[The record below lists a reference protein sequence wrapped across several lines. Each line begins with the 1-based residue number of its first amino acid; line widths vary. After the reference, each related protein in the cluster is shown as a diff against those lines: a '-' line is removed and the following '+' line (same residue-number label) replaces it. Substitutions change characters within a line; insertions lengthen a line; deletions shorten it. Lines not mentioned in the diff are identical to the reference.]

1 MITNYEIKPNIGY
14 GDIKFGIGM
23 DAFVREYGEPDD
35 LENYDDDEVTNTTV
49 LNYWH
54 LGFSAFFVGLPNQKL
69 AGIEVDQ
76 PKTTLYGKQI
86 IGYSEEEL
94 IELMKKHGHEDYE
107 TEDEEVD
114 RRLSYEQSM
123 MDFFF
128 REGVLVYMNF
138 GVFIDT
144 KGNIEIVE

>member
-1 MITNYEIKPNIGY
+1 MITNYEIKPNVGY
-14 GDIKFGIGM
+14 GDIKFGTGM
-23 DAFVREYGEPDD
+23 DTFVNQYGEPDD
-35 LENYDDDEVTNTTV
+35 LEHYDDDEATNTTV
-49 LNYWH
+49 LNYWQI
-54 LGFSAFFVGLPNQKL
+54 GFSAFFVGVSNQKL
-69 AGIEVDQ
+69 AGIEVDH

-94 IELMKKHGHEDYE
+94 IELMKKNGHEDFE
-107 TEDEEVD
+107 TENEEVD
-114 RRLSYEQSM
+114 KRISYEQSM

-144 KGNIEIVE
+144 KGNIEIVQ